1 MMNRILNKISKRITL
16 SMHFGISI
24 FIINLITTCIT
35 AVLMYLLFSIG
46 ILNENNINSK
56 MVLPIITLVSCM
68 LVGVIV

>member
-68 LVGVIV
+68 LVGL

>member
-1 MMNRILNKISKRITL
+1 MNRILNKISKRITL

-68 LVGVIV
+68 LVGL